1 VQEELGGLA
10 HGADEQ
16 QARSQV
22 DGRPVVADEAPLGA
36 GDLVNVR
43 EDLGELD
50 DPNIQK
56 TVMMP
61 RAKPKSPTRLTT
73 KALMAAALALSL
85 WCQKPISR

>member
-1 VQEELGGLA
+1 MNRHFEPAISSMFEKTSA
-10 HGADEQ
+10 NWME
-16 QARSQV
+16 
-22 DGRPVVADEAPLGA
+22 
-36 GDLVNVR
+36 
-43 EDLGELD
+43 
-50 DPNIQK
+50 PNIQK

>member
-1 VQEELGGLA
+1 MFEKTSANWME
-10 HGADEQ
+10 
-16 QARSQV
+16 
-22 DGRPVVADEAPLGA
+22 
-36 GDLVNVR
+36 
-43 EDLGELD
+43 
-50 DPNIQK
+50 PNIQK

>member
-1 VQEELGGLA
+1 MKRHLEPAISSMCEKTSA
-10 HGADEQ
+10 
-16 QARSQV
+16 
-22 DGRPVVADEAPLGA
+22 
-36 GDLVNVR
+36 NWM
-43 EDLGELD
+43 

-85 WCQKPISR
+85 WCQKPINR

>member
-1 VQEELGGLA
+1 MKRHLEPAISSMCEKTSA
-10 HGADEQ
+10 
-16 QARSQV
+16 
-22 DGRPVVADEAPLGA
+22 
-36 GDLVNVR
+36 NWM
-43 EDLGELD
+43 